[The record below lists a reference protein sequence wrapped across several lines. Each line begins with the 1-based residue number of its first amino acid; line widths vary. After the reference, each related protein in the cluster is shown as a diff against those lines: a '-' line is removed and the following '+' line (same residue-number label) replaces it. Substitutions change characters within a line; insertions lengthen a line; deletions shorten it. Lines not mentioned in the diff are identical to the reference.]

1 MKHFKLNRKFLPL
14 KNPSY
19 CALIVLYLFDKLGL
33 LKLTEYKVNLHPE
46 LAWQLCHNKDDTA
59 IGLFLGPLY

>member
-46 LAWQLCHNKDDTA
+46 LAW
-59 IGLFLGPLY
+59 